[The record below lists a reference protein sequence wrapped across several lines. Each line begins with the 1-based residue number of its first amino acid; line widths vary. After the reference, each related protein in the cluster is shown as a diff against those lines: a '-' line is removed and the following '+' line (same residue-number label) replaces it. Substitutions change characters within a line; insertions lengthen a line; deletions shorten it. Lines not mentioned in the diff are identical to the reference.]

1 MKKQIT
7 VVALF
12 MLLIGGSAGAAPP
25 FNSLVVFG
33 DSLSDVGDSPS
44 AVTSL
49 YKVLGGVCARPCPPY
64 DDGRFSNGPVAS
76 EYLAEAL
83 FPGAVN
89 TANFASYAVAGA
101 TTGNE
106 NSGNDIEPV
115 FNLPGMQQ
123 EVNLYMSNSGSAADP
138 NALYLLWGGANDYDI
153 NDSPV
158 QAASNI
164 GGYLNILATA
174 GATHFLVPNLPD
186 LGLTPAAQMD
196 GEVAEAHAFTE
207 TFNTALAGELGSV
220 NAAFPAV
227 TIYQF
232 DTFSLLNDV
241 VQNPAGYGF
250 TNVTDACISSIDC
263 ADPDSRFLYW
273 DDSHPTTEAHAILG
287 AAFASAVPEP
297 STTVMFIVG
306 LLMLAWIADL
316 RKRPAYAGRRV
327 RT

>member
-7 VVALF
+7 VIALF
-12 MLLIGGSAGAAPP
+12 MLLMGGSARAATP
-25 FNSLVVFG
+25 FNSLIVFG

-64 DDGRFSNGPVAS
+64 DDGRFSNGEVAS
-76 EYLAEAL
+76 EHLAEAL

-89 TANFASYAVAGA
+89 TTNFASYAVAGA

-106 NSGNDIEPV
+106 NSGTDIEPV
-115 FNLPGMQQ
+115 FDLPGMQQ
-123 EVNLYMSNSGSAADP
+123 QVNLYMSNSGAADP
-138 NALYLLWGGANDYDI
+138 NALYLLWGGANDFDI

-158 QAASNI
+158 QAAANI
-164 GGYLNILATA
+164 GGYLNTLAAA

-186 LGLTPAAQMD
+186 LGLTPAARMD

-220 NAAFPAV
+220 SATFPAV

-232 DTFSLLNDV
+232 DTFALLNDV
-241 VQNPAGYGF
+241 VQNPAGYSF

-273 DDSHPTTEAHAILG
+273 DSSHPTTEAHAILG
-287 AAFASAVPEP
+287 SAFASAVPEP
-297 STTVMFIVG
+297 SITVMFILG
-306 LLMLAWIADL
+306 LLMLAWIANMRQRL
-316 RKRPAYAGRRV
+316 AYTGLRV